1 MCGKIV
7 QIGLLASD
15 WLEYFLTKYEFSA
28 EHMAVFNNLLQIFK
42 KMQQFKLVL
51 YKIYP
56 TRNLYGLI

>member
-28 EHMAVFNNLLQIFK
+28 EHMVVFNNLLQIFK
-42 KMQQFKLVL
+42 KSCSFNWFFIKFIQLEICMD
-51 YKIYP
+51 
-56 TRNLYGLI
+56 